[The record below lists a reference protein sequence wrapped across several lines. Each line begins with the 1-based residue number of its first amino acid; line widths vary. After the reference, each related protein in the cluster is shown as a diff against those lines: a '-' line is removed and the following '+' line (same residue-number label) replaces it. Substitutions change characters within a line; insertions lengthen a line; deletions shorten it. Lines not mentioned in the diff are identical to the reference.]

1 MSEQLELVVVVASV
15 RQPRIGRAVADWVV
29 DRAPGGAR
37 TRVVDLAE
45 VVLPSDADLRPGGGA
60 RTPVSDVL
68 AAADGFVIV
77 TPEYNHAYPAS
88 LKRFLDWHYAEW
100 MFKPATVVPYG
111 VRGGLLAGEHLRP
124 VLAELSMV
132 TTRRMV
138 ALPAPWAHL
147 SDGRYA
153 PSTGEDAAVRDAL
166 RELTWWARAL
176 RDARHRRPYELV
188 DWLGTRAA
196 DTDPEALAE
205 LVGHA
210 SVVGLGTATRAGRE
224 TFAVVA
230 RTTWALVER
239 GFRVVAVLDNQRVGE
254 LYDRYVRGED
264 VDVQAALRQA
274 WGPWRTEE
282 MRDALTWLRRRNA
295 DHPGDPVRVV
305 GVGGSRVLPADYD
318 RVVELLAPAEAA
330 KVRAL
335 LDVVRTAHDSGEHVQ
350 RARGVHP
357 GMPFVELA
365 REARTIAGRA
375 GAEAESLLDA
385 IVDHHA
391 NAIGAGYDADRE
403 ERAAAERVLA
413 LRPARVVLWEGSAHV
428 AADAMMGGHLRAEL
442 GEAYAAVHVTFGHGR
457 VHGGPDAVDVPLPA
471 PGSLEDILLA
481 AGGERTVP
489 LDDETPAGFD
499 APWRTRLIAGVYD
512 PSRDGEHYHEVRS
525 LRGAYDAVVFVP
537 EISPTRLTDTSPP

>member
-1 MSEQLELVVVVASV
+1 MSEQLEFVVVVASV
-15 RQPRIGRAVADWVV
+15 REPRIGRTVADWVV
-29 DRAPGGAR
+29 AQVPGGVR

-45 VVLPSDADLRPGGGA
+45 VVLPPDADLRPGGGV

-68 AAADGFVIV
+68 AAADGFIIV

-88 LKRFLDWHYAEW
+88 LKRFLDWHYSEW

-138 ALPAPWAHL
+138 ALHAPWQHL
-147 SDGRYA
+147 SEGRYT
-153 PSTGEDAAVRDAL
+153 PSAGEDAAVRDAL

-176 RDARHRRPYELV
+176 RRARHDHPYELI
-188 DWLGTRAA
+188 DWLGTQRA
-196 DTDPEALAE
+196 DTDAEALSD

-210 SVVGLGTATRAGRE
+210 SVVGLGTGTRGGRE

-230 RTTWALVER
+230 RTTRSLVER
-239 GFRVVAVLDNQRVGE
+239 GFRVIAILDNPRVVE

-264 VDVQAALRQA
+264 VDVEAALRQA

-282 MRDALTWLRRRNA
+282 MRAALDSLRRRNA
-295 DHPGDPVRVV
+295 DHPGDPVRLV
-305 GVGGSRVLPADYD
+305 GVGGSAVLPADYD
-318 RVVELLAPAEAA
+318 RVLDLVAAPEARKIRELFE
-330 KVRAL
+330 VI
-335 LDVVRTAHDSGEHVQ
+335 RTAHDNGEHVQ
-350 RARGVHP
+350 RAQGTHP
-357 GMPFVELA
+357 GPPFVELA
-365 REARTIAGRA
+365 REARAIAGGA
-375 GAEAESLLDA
+375 GAEADGLLDA

-391 NAIGAGYDADRE
+391 NAIGVGYDVARE

-442 GEAYAAVHVTFGHGR
+442 GEAYAAVHVTFGHGH
-457 VHGGPDAVDVPLPA
+457 VHGVDVPPPV
-471 PGSLEDILLA
+471 PGSLEDVLLA
-481 AGGERTVP
+481 AGGARTLP
-489 LDDETPAGFD
+489 LGDGAPAALD
-499 APWRTRLIAGVYD
+499 APWRTRLISGLYD
-512 PSRDGEHYHEVRS
+512 PARDGEHYHEVRS

-537 EISPTRLTDTSPP
+537 EISPVRMLVA

>member
-1 MSEQLELVVVVASV
+1 MSGQLEFVVVVASV
-15 RQPRIGRAVADWVV
+15 REPRIGRTVADWVV
-29 DRAPGGAR
+29 AQVPGSVR

-45 VVLPSDADLRPGGGA
+45 VELPPDADLRPGGGA

-88 LKRFLDWHYAEW
+88 LKRFLDWHHGEW

-138 ALPAPWAHL
+138 ALSAPWEHL
-147 SDGRYA
+147 SEGRYQPPA
-153 PSTGEDAAVRDAL
+153 GEHTAIGQAL
-166 RELTWWARAL
+166 RELTWWAHAL
-176 RDARHRRPYELV
+176 RRARHDHPYELV
-188 DWLGTRAA
+188 DWLGTQRA
-196 DTDPEALAE
+196 DTDAEALAD

-210 SVVGLGTATRAGRE
+210 SVVGLGTGTRAGRE

-230 RTTWALVER
+230 RTTWSLVER
-239 GFRVVAVLDNQRVGE
+239 GFRVIAILDNPRVVE

-264 VDVQAALRQA
+264 VDVEAALRQA

-282 MRDALTWLRRRNA
+282 MREALDSLRRRNA

-305 GVGGSRVLPADYD
+305 GVGGSKVLPADYD
-318 RVVELLAPAEAA
+318 RVLDLVAPPEAA
-330 KVRAL
+330 KIREL
-335 LDVVRTAHDSGEHVQ
+335 FDVIRMAHDSGEHVQ
-350 RARGVHP
+350 RAHGTHP
-357 GMPFVELA
+357 GVPFVELA
-365 REARTIAGRA
+365 REARAIAGPA
-375 GAEAESLLDA
+375 GAEAGGLLDA

-391 NAIGAGYDADRE
+391 NAIGVGYDADRE
-403 ERAAAERVLA
+403 EHAAAERVLA

-457 VHGGPDAVDVPLPA
+457 AHGVDVPPPV
-471 PGSLEDILLA
+471 PGSLEDVLRA
-481 AGGERTVP
+481 AGGARTVP
-489 LDDETPAGFD
+489 LGDGVPAALD
-499 APWRTRLIAGVYD
+499 APWRTRLISGLYD
-512 PSRDGEHYHEVRS
+512 PARDGEHYLEVRS
-525 LRGAYDAVVFVP
+525 LSGAYDAVVFVP
-537 EISPTRLTDTSPP
+537 EITPVSALVSAG